1 MNNEHFKYYLAYRK
15 YSICNT
21 QNLCYLNA
29 KEDGTLFFPLILS
42 LVQFTR
48 AHT

>member
-1 MNNEHFKYYLAYRK
+1 MNISN
-15 YSICNT
+15 ITWPIGNT
-21 QNLCYLNA
+21 VFATLRICYLNA